1 VIFSTKVSALDLVL
15 GDTDISTFYWSAAH
29 QNFGR
34 YKPSLEH
41 LGQVEALPRI
51 EVNVCFRVLIPESG
65 LADFVKSFGRLE
77 GVRKSPRKEPAG
89 SSCRYGDLG
98 IWRLVASSGAARW
111 LAGCCAERPICWASR
126 DRRMLFSRADMMPIG
141 WPGAGWIC

>member
-1 VIFSTKVSALDLVL
+1 MICRPRSVRSILSL

-65 LADFVKSFGRLE
+65 LADFGQKPKSIEF
-77 GVRKSPRKEPAG
+77 
-89 SSCRYGDLG
+89 
-98 IWRLVASSGAARW
+98 
-111 LAGCCAERPICWASR
+111 SR
-126 DRRMLFSRADMMPIG
+126 D
-141 WPGAGWIC
+141 